1 MKTQGM
7 FITPI
12 FTTDLEKDYD
22 LVNKLYD
29 LKEKDSV
36 GSPKSNVKGW
46 HSKEDLYLQDDF
58 KQITQDIMFQAQQ
71 CFDALSV
78 EKKYGPEMT
87 GLWAMINPPGA
98 RNTVHTHPLKFLSG
112 VYYLKAIAVL
122 ADKVSRY
129 HERLL
134 AAERDLERHLKD
146 TSTHC
151 NGDCEC
157 K

>member
-58 KQITQDIMFQAQQ
+58 KQIIQKI
-71 CFDALSV
+71 
-78 EKKYGPEMT
+78 
-87 GLWAMINPPGA
+87 
-98 RNTVHTHPLKFLSG
+98 
-112 VYYLKAIAVL
+112 
-122 ADKVSRY
+122 
-129 HERLL
+129 
-134 AAERDLERHLKD
+134 
-146 TSTHC
+146 
-151 NGDCEC
+151 
-157 K
+157 